1 MTTEPEEDRDHV
13 PRFDSLPNEDTR

>member
-1 MTTEPEEDRDHV
+1 MTTDREEDRDHV

>member
-13 PRFDSLPNEDTR
+13 PRFDSLPIEDTR